1 MKLSLHNFIS
11 CHNPWFSSGSY
22 RYTHLFENEVETF
35 GVSNHETN
43 SFNNSQNLLL
53 PYQKSCP
60 RHFILCV
67 NSMVP
72 MWRNNVMIRLIS
84 VSLHV
89 WEILVCFVRPV
100 VVSMRYCML
109 CRGEKG
115 HWSAPWWGGKYA
127 LPYSATILPVSNTL
141 FIVLH
146 RRNLSDVRCV
156 GNLSKHWN
164 IWTDHHQLGFW
175 RASWK
180 RIGCKINGAC
190 CHIVIG

>member
-1 MKLSLHNFIS
+1 MLQSMILFWFLHVHTSLKMKLKRLEFPIMRRTLLIILRT
-11 CHNPWFSSGSY
+11 CCY
-22 RYTHLFENEVETF
+22 RH
-35 GVSNHETN
+35 
-43 SFNNSQNLLL
+43 
-53 PYQKSCP
+53 QKSCP

-89 WEILVCFVRPV
+89 WENGKSWSDRWL
-100 VVSMRYCML
+100 SLWGCML

-146 RRNLSDVRCV
+146 RRKLSDVRCV
-156 GNLSKHWN
+156 SNLSKHWN

-180 RIGCKINGAC
+180 RTGDKISGAC